1 MMPLRIAFIGYNFAQ
16 TWLYFDQMVY
26 ANMEPGSRYYRIA
39 GVLYLPDGTEIHRIP
54 TSYPPDLRRFRF
66 DQVILADDRRMEIL
80 EARADFI
87 DELRR
92 CMACSPVPEEFRWP
106 VYDLDYREEDDP
118 DGKVR
123 FLEL

>member
-1 MMPLRIAFIGYNFAQ
+1 MPLRIAFIGYNFKL

-26 ANMEPGSRYYRIA
+26 ANKEPGSRYYRIA
-39 GVLYLPDGTEIHRIP
+39 GVLYLPDGTEIHRISTP
-54 TSYPPDLRRFRF
+54 YPADLRRWRF
-66 DQVILADDRRMEIL
+66 DQVILADDRRMNIL
-80 EARADFI
+80 EARADFLAV
-87 DELRR
+87 LRQ
-92 CMACSPVPEEFRWP
+92 CMACSIIPEEFRWL